1 MDHSFEISNFLI
13 FHYSNQRILF
23 ESMLPSVQNF
33 SMIIM
38 DILIH
43 ISNFL
48 EKKMETHHRL
58 TFKKMLHSIFINK
71 DFSQRGVSD
80 TIS

>member
-1 MDHSFEISNFLI
+1 MYVIL
-13 FHYSNQRILF
+13 YSGEKGETG
-23 ESMLPSVQNF
+23 ESRGSK
-33 SMIIM
+33 
-38 DILIH
+38 
-43 ISNFL
+43 
-48 EKKMETHHRL
+48 EKNGKTHHRL

>member
-1 MDHSFEISNFLI
+1 
-13 FHYSNQRILF
+13 
-23 ESMLPSVQNF
+23 MLPSVQNF

-71 DFSQRGVSD
+71 DFSQRGYLESEISIKSSKSNTTVEIFTNP
-80 TIS
+80 TI